1 MKLINFAV
9 VDKVKELSLKMNQMK
24 IYISS
29 SPIQANE

>member
-24 IYISS
+24 IHISS